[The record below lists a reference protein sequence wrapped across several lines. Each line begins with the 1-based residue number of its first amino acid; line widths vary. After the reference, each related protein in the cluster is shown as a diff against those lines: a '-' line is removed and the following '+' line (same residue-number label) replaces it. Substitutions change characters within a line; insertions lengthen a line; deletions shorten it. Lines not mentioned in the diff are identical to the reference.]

1 MVALVGSWPHIGPCR
16 NRSGRTAHYRTFR
29 TITAGRDDLE
39 VMVKPSGGGGLLPG
53 GVTTIFVLHQQP
65 TIVLHGPS
73 ITYEGEGIEGRRA
86 ERCIAYAKVNS
97 TTTRPGQ
104 RCPGREDCGTG
115 YWVVTQTCSMTTGV
129 TGLSMGPVFTFWRL
143 SSTSM
148 PSTSWPITVY
158 WPSSWGVGWK
168 QM

>member
-73 ITYEGEGIEGRRA
+73 ITYEGEGIEGRGA
-86 ERCIAYAKVNS
+86 ECCIAYAKVNS
-97 TTTRPGQ
+97 SCWAFTRTAARSSATSYCLSTVSMKVSSSPGRGQATRTTTAMASR
-104 RCPGREDCGTG
+104 RAARWYGRRWVTSATG
-115 YWVVTQTCSMTTGV
+115 RRGICSC
-129 TGLSMGPVFTFWRL
+129 
-143 SSTSM
+143 
-148 PSTSWPITVY
+148 
-158 WPSSWGVGWK
+158 
-168 QM
+168 